1 MKTPDAVRSVTK
13 KETCDGVEGARG
25 RALLNAEAEERA
37 RGRSRGEC
45 PRQNALRASALLEVT
60 GAHGSKETTRR
71 NALKAR
77 AARLTSVDGVNDGR
91 HAASLSC
98 PHIEAHAMIRIGPQR
113 RAAAVAVAFALSAC
127 VSGALSRTGGDRY
140 TAPTASAANRELTAD
155 QQVAHALSR
164 LTFGAR
170 PGDVAAVRALGVDR
184 WIARQLEPER
194 IRDAPGEQAAQHF
207 EMLNVEPRKVVAL
220 FTEVRRARRER
231 QAMAV
236 DSATGG
242 QTSARMRADPGARR
256 AARQLQRVV
265 ADLQAAKVARAVAS
279 ERQLAEVM
287 VDFWENHFSVFAGK
301 GQTRLYLTHYDREV
315 IRPHVLGRFRDLLG
329 SVARSPA
336 MLFYLDNWRSAADSG
351 RGTLGGRRAVGGR
364 RGVQGRRRP
373 RGINENYARELL
385 ELHTLGVDGGYTQK
399 DVGEVA
405 RALTGWSIE
414 PGAGA
419 FVFRPAIHDADEK
432 VVLGHR
438 LRAGRGIEDGD
449 EVLDIIARHP
459 ATARHIAHKLVV
471 RFVSDSPPPSL
482 VARAAETFHRTD
494 GDIREVVRTIV
505 TSPEFFSRAAYRAK
519 VKSPFELVT
528 SALRTMNAEVDAT
541 PRTARI
547 VAQLGQPIFGRQT
560 PDGWPETSSEWMNA
574 GAILNRINFGFAI
587 AGGRVPGVTL
597 ERWPLAVSLAN
608 ATRDA
613 QVEGVVRAVLGGEA
627 SPESWTILRSGEN
640 PLATGGMGDGVEP
653 VRLAGMAQVVGLA
666 LGAPEFQRK

>member
-1 MKTPDAVRSVTK
+1 
-13 KETCDGVEGARG
+13 
-25 RALLNAEAEERA
+25 
-37 RGRSRGEC
+37 
-45 PRQNALRASALLEVT
+45 
-60 GAHGSKETTRR
+60 
-71 NALKAR
+71 
-77 AARLTSVDGVNDGR
+77 
-91 HAASLSC
+91 
-98 PHIEAHAMIRIGPQR
+98 MIRIGPLR

-127 VSGALSRTGGDRY
+127 GSGTLSRTDHHRY
-140 TAPTASAANRELTAD
+140 AAPAGAADRELTAD
-155 QQVAHALSR
+155 QQVTHALSR

-170 PGDVAAVRALGVDR
+170 PGDATAVRAMGVDR
-184 WIARQLEPER
+184 WIAQQLEPER
-194 IRDAPGEQAAQHF
+194 IRDAPGEQAAQRF
-207 EMLNVEPRKVVAL
+207 EMLDAEPRQVVAL
-220 FTEVRRARRER
+220 FTEVRRARRAR
-231 QAMAV
+231 QAMAA
-236 DSATGG
+236 DSATVDR
-242 QTSARMRADPGARR
+242 TSARMRADPDARR

-301 GQTRLYLTHYDREV
+301 GQTRLYLTHYDRDV

-329 SVARSPA
+329 GVARSPA

-351 RGTLGGRRAVGGR
+351 RQTLGGRRAAAGGR
-364 RGVQGRRRP
+364 GAQGRRRP

-432 VVLGHR
+432 VVLGRR
-438 LRAGRGIEDGD
+438 LRAGRGVEDGD
-449 EVLDIIARHP
+449 EVLDIVSRHP
-459 ATARHIAHKLVV
+459 ATARHIARKLVV
-471 RFVSDSPPPSL
+471 RFVSDSPPPAL
-482 VARAAETFHRTD
+482 VARAAETFQRTD
-494 GDIREVVRTIV
+494 GNIREVVRTIV

-560 PDGWPETSSEWMNA
+560 PDGWPETSTEWMNA
-574 GAILNRINFGFAI
+574 GAILNRINFGFAV
-587 AGGRVPGVTL
+587 AGGRVPGVAL
-597 ERWPLAVSLAN
+597 ERWPLAVTLSDT
-608 ATRDA
+608 TRDA
-613 QVEGVVRAVLGGEA
+613 QVEGVVRAVLAGEA

-640 PLATGGMGDGVEP
+640 PLAAGRMSDGVEP
-653 VRLAGMAQVVGLA
+653 VRLAGLAQVLGLA

>member
-1 MKTPDAVRSVTK
+1 
-13 KETCDGVEGARG
+13 
-25 RALLNAEAEERA
+25 
-37 RGRSRGEC
+37 
-45 PRQNALRASALLEVT
+45 
-60 GAHGSKETTRR
+60 
-71 NALKAR
+71 
-77 AARLTSVDGVNDGR
+77 
-91 HAASLSC
+91 
-98 PHIEAHAMIRIGPQR
+98 
-113 RAAAVAVAFALSAC
+113 
-127 VSGALSRTGGDRY
+127 
-140 TAPTASAANRELTAD
+140 
-155 QQVAHALSR
+155 
-164 LTFGAR
+164 
-170 PGDVAAVRALGVDR
+170 
-184 WIARQLEPER
+184 
-194 IRDAPGEQAAQHF
+194 
-207 EMLNVEPRKVVAL
+207 
-220 FTEVRRARRER
+220 
-231 QAMAV
+231 
-236 DSATGG
+236 
-242 QTSARMRADPGARR
+242 
-256 AARQLQRVV
+256 
-265 ADLQAAKVARAVAS
+265 
-279 ERQLAEVM
+279 
-287 VDFWENHFSVFAGK
+287 
-301 GQTRLYLTHYDREV
+301 
-315 IRPHVLGRFRDLLG
+315 
-329 SVARSPA
+329 

>member
-1 MKTPDAVRSVTK
+1 
-13 KETCDGVEGARG
+13 
-25 RALLNAEAEERA
+25 
-37 RGRSRGEC
+37 
-45 PRQNALRASALLEVT
+45 
-60 GAHGSKETTRR
+60 
-71 NALKAR
+71 
-77 AARLTSVDGVNDGR
+77 
-91 HAASLSC
+91 
-98 PHIEAHAMIRIGPQR
+98 MIRIGPQR
-113 RAAAVAVAFALSAC
+113 RVATVAVAFALSAC
-127 VSGALSRTGGDRY
+127 ASGALSRTSGDTY
-140 TAPTASAANRELTAD
+140 AASTAAVADRELTAD

-170 PGDVAAVRALGVDR
+170 PGDVAAVRVMGVDR
-184 WIARQLEPER
+184 WIAQQLEPER
-194 IRDAPGEQAAQHF
+194 IPDAAGEQAAQRF
-207 EMLNVEPRKVVAL
+207 EMLGAEPRHVVAL

-231 QAMAV
+231 QAMAA
-236 DSATGG
+236 DTAMGERSP
-242 QTSARMRADPGARR
+242 ARKRADPDARR

-265 ADLQAAKVARAVAS
+265 ADLQAAKVARAVVS
-279 ERQLAEVM
+279 ERQLGEVM

-315 IRPHVLGRFRDLLG
+315 IRPHVLGQFRDLLG

-351 RGTLGGRRAVGGR
+351 RRTLGARPQAGGR

-385 ELHTLGVDGGYTQK
+385 ELHTLGVDGGYTQR

-414 PGAGA
+414 PGAGV

-449 EVLDIIARHP
+449 EVLDIVARHP

-482 VARAAETFHRTD
+482 VARAAETFRRTE

-528 SALRTMNAEVDAT
+528 SALRTMNADVDAT

-560 PDGWPETSSEWMNA
+560 PDGWPETSGEWMNA
-574 GAILNRINFGFAI
+574 GAILNRINFGFAM
-587 AGGRVPGVTL
+587 AGGRVPGVAL
-597 ERWPLAVSLAN
+597 ERWPLAASLAD

-613 QVEGVVRAVLGGEA
+613 QVEGVVRAVLSGEA
-627 SPESWTILRSGEN
+627 SPESWMILRSGEN
-640 PLATGGMGDGVEP
+640 PLVAGATGGGAEA
-653 VRLAGMAQVVGLA
+653 VRLDGLAQVLGLA
-666 LGAPEFQRK
+666 LGAPEFQRR